1 MNKAGKK
8 QIPFGLHV
16 MLDMYD
22 CSPDVLNDPDLVLN
36 ILKTL
41 PEKLGM
47 KILMG
52 PYVAFAQPNGKRDP
66 GGWTGVVVI
75 QESHITVHTFIK
87 RRFVTVD
94 VYSCTQFDA
103 QKSIDEFKKIFKTN
117 DIEYTIET
125 RGTKYPSANIDK

>member
-1 MNKAGKK
+1 MDNTANRQK
-8 QIPFGLHV
+8 PFGLHL
-16 MLDMYD
+16 MLDMYN
-22 CSPDVLNDPDLVLN
+22 CSLEVLNDKDLVEN

-41 PEKLGM
+41 PEQIGM

-52 PYVAFAQPNGKRDP
+52 PYVTFAQPNGKRDP

-87 RRFVTVD
+87 RRFVTID
-94 VYSCTQFDA
+94 VYSCKEFDA
-103 QKSIDEFKKIFKTN
+103 QTCIEEFKKTFKTD

-125 RGTKYPSANIDK
+125 RGTKYPADDVN